1 MSAKILRFEKPMS
14 EEYGEPLERDLRQI
28 QTHLMEINRVLGTI
42 TGALERGVEDRREWG
57 RALGEFR
64 DDLNELMALGSTV
77 RELQTRVMK
86 HEAQL
91 EGFEKLRNQAIGAR
105 TVLHAIVGAAG
116 GLIVLFGEFVLRWF
130 NMSFPHR

>member
-1 MSAKILRFEKPMS
+1 MSAIILRFEKPMS

-77 RELQTRVMK
+77 KELQTRVMK

-105 TVLHAIVGAAG
+105 TVLHAIIGAAG

>member
-1 MSAKILRFEKPMS
+1 MSAIILRFEKPMS

-64 DDLNELMALGSTV
+64 DDLNELMALGITV
-77 RELQTRVMK
+77 KELQTRVMK

>member
-1 MSAKILRFEKPMS
+1 MSAIILRFEKPMS